1 MSVTETI
8 TTLAITADHWDG
20 DGPPVFWPVFPILW
34 FLCIVGVT
42 TLVILWRR
50 RQCEASP
57 RRAGE
62 ARLAEKFAAGEISD
76 EDYRTRRDVL
86 REK

>member
-1 MSVTETI
+1 MSVIETI

-20 DGPPVFWPVFPILW
+20 DGPPAFWPIFPILW
-34 FLCIVGVT
+34 FLLIVGGA
-42 TLVILWRR
+42 TLLILWRR
-50 RQCEASP
+50 GRWEASP
-57 RRAGE
+57 RRTGE
-62 ARLAEKFAAGEISD
+62 ARLAEMFAAGEIND

>member
-1 MSVTETI
+1 MSVTDTM

-20 DGPPVFWPVFPILW
+20 DRPDFWPVFPILW
-34 FLCIVGVT
+34 FLIVAGIIAT
-42 TLVILWRR
+42 VIYFRR
-50 RQCEASP
+50 RSCEGAP

-62 ARLAEKFAAGEISD
+62 ARLAEMFAAGEISD
-76 EDYRTRRDVL
+76 EDYRSRRAVL

>member
-20 DGPPVFWPVFPILW
+20 DRPGFWPIFPILW
-34 FLCIVGVT
+34 FLIVAGIIAT
-42 TLVILWRR
+42 AIYLRR
-50 RQCEASP
+50 RGCEGAP

-62 ARLAEKFAAGEISD
+62 ARLAEMFAAGEISD
-76 EDYRTRRDVL
+76 EDYRTRRAVL

>member
-8 TTLAITADHWDG
+8 TTLAITADHWHG
-20 DGPPVFWPVFPILW
+20 DGPPVFWPIFPILW
-34 FLCIVGVT
+34 FLCIVGVA
-42 TLVILWRR
+42 TLVILWRG
-50 RQCEASP
+50 RQCEASS

-62 ARLAEKFAAGEISD
+62 ARLAEMFAAGEISD